1 MGAPKSSSYFEG
13 SSLDGGSITL
23 TNQRNA
29 GVCTYTTGDNVCADV
44 TSVQS
49 KSNDVVGET
58 VCMSGW
64 ATGYKCGTLRD
75 RDVTVNASGVH
86 LYHQRQWSD
95 KVNFGDSGAPM
106 FNGGLAKGVMS
117 SMDVNTQIGYYSHI
131 GYLASYFSGFSV
143 ATTSNCC

>member
-1 MGAPKSSSYFEG
+1 
-13 SSLDGGSITL
+13 
-23 TNQRNA
+23 
-29 GVCTYTTGDNVCADV
+29 
-44 TSVQS
+44 
-49 KSNDVVGET
+49 
-58 VCMSGW
+58 MSGW